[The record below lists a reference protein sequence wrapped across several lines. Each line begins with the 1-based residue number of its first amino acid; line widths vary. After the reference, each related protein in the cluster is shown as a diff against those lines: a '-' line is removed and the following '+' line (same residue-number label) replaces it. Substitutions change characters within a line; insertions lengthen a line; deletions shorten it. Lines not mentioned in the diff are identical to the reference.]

1 MYIFNMLKNKF
12 LTFLSFLAITFSASL
27 IGGLSTITFKE
38 PWYSLLNKPTFN
50 PPDWIFGPVWI
61 VLYLLMGFAIW
72 LVWLNPKKTQKVF
85 NIYFIHLII
94 NASWSI
100 AFFALH
106 QILVSLVIIGLIIF
120 FVVWL
125 IKLYQPINKISA
137 LLMLPYLAWLGF
149 AFSLNLAI
157 FVLN

>member
-1 MYIFNMLKNKF
+1 
-12 LTFLSFLAITFSASL
+12 
-27 IGGLSTITFKE
+27 
-38 PWYSLLNKPTFN
+38 
-50 PPDWIFGPVWI
+50 
-61 VLYLLMGFAIW
+61 MGFAIW
-72 LVWLNPKKTQKVF
+72 LIWLNPKKTQKVF

-106 QILVSLVIIGLIIF
+106 QILVSLIIIGLIII
-120 FVVWL
+120 FVIWL
-125 IKLYQPINKISA
+125 IKLYHPINKISA
-137 LLMLPYLAWLGF
+137 FLMLPYFAWLGF

>member
-1 MYIFNMLKNKF
+1 MAK
-12 LTFLSFLAITFSASL
+12 
-27 IGGLSTITFKE
+27 
-38 PWYSLLNKPTFN
+38 
-50 PPDWIFGPVWI
+50 
-61 VLYLLMGFAIW
+61 
-72 LVWLNPKKTQKVF
+72 PKKNQKVF

-106 QILVSLVIIGLIIF
+106 QILVSLIIIGLIII
-120 FVVWL
+120 FVILL
-125 IKLYQPINKISA
+125 IKLYHPINKISA
-137 LLMLPYLAWLGF
+137 LLMIPYLAWLGF